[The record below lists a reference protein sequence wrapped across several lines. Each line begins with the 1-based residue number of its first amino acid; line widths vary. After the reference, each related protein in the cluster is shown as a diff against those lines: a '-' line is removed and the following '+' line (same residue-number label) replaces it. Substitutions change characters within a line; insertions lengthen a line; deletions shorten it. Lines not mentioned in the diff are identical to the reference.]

1 MNKYHGISWFKLGE
15 YLYYGNTFAEMQ
27 EVWYVVIVE

>member
-1 MNKYHGISWFKLGE
+1 LFKLGE